1 MARRRGW
8 EADEDE
14 GKPLKVSKSSFKKA
28 MRVFS
33 YIRPYRLYFVL
44 GIVLLGLS
52 SVVFMIFPVA
62 SGELINIATG
72 KPQYGFTL
80 PEVGIGLLVI
90 LVLQSIVSFT
100 RVMIF
105 TYVSEKSMAD
115 IRKALYNKIITF
127 PTVFFEK
134 NRVGELTSRTTTDV
148 QQLDDALSLV
158 VAEFLRQIVVLSI
171 GITYLFYK
179 TPDLALVM
187 LATFPIIVIFAI
199 FFGRYIR
206 RFSKK
211 RQDEL
216 AATNV
221 IIEETL
227 QSISAVKAFTNEL
240 FETVRYGNSI
250 DRLVVISLKFGR
262 LRGAFVAFI
271 ISVLFGVIF
280 FVLWQG
286 AIMVQKGQMSS
297 GDLVSFIALTAIIG
311 GSLGSLGDLYTQL
324 LRAIGASE
332 RIMDILDE
340 PSEVTLTSYKE
351 NYARLVGN
359 IRYENVRFSYP
370 TRADMPVLKGIS
382 FEVEAGKKIALV
394 GTSGAGKSTIVQ
406 LLMRFYDLESGMI
419 KVDGKNIN
427 DFNIT
432 EYRQNLAIVPQEVLL
447 FGGTIRENIRYG
459 KPTASDTEIISAA
472 QQANAWDFISS
483 FPEGLETIVGERGVK
498 LSGGQRQRVAIA
510 RAILRNPSIL
520 ILDEATSSLDAESER
535 VVQDALDHL
544 MQGRT
549 SIIIAHRLA
558 TVREVDCIYVIDK
571 GMIVEK
577 GTHEELST
585 LENGIYNNLAR
596 LQFELV

>member
-33 YIRPYRLYFVL
+33 YISPYRLYFVL

-262 LRGAFVAFI
+262 LRGAFVAFV

-351 NYARLVGN
+351 NYTRLVGN

-406 LLMRFYDLESGMI
+406 LLMRFYDLESGTI
-419 KVDGKNIN
+419 KVDEKNIN

-459 KPTASDTEIISAA
+459 KPTASDAEIISAA